1 MEKESRYKL
10 SLAKVDKL
18 LKAVYTTVEM
28 QEEKLSL
35 HNCMYQEL
43 DEVKG
48 LVLPVH
54 KVFSDAVKSEKIW
67 KGAHFFPKSIKRL
80 FPFDEV
86 ESLG

>member
-1 MEKESRYKL
+1 M
-10 SLAKVDKL
+10 SLEKVDKL

-54 KVFSDAVKSEKIW
+54 KVF
-67 KGAHFFPKSIKRL
+67 F
-80 FPFDEV
+80 
-86 ESLG
+86 